1 MSGRHRRSARHA
13 RAPRNCDAGRR
24 VLAVGAVGLVLPFA
38 AAQAASPAAS
48 PDSSGVHMPVEA
60 APRVMIAWEAADA
73 AHRHWLHIAHVAHLA
88 HEAHLAAIA
97 EAKAAAIRA
106 AAWAAAHPAPVHHS
120 SPPHAAAVVPA
131 PRTGLSGHLTYGEL
145 EQLWVAAGGPVW
157 AEAHA
162 ALIAAGSKTSIASFT
177 RSKN

>member
-1 MSGRHRRSARHA
+1 
-13 RAPRNCDAGRR
+13 
-24 VLAVGAVGLVLPFA
+24 
-38 AAQAASPAAS
+38 
-48 PDSSGVHMPVEA
+48 MPVEA

-162 ALIAAGSKTSIASFT
+162 ALIAECESGGNQMATNPYSGAAGYWQILGQVVGGWIYSPIINAENAVAKFRASGSTFAQWVC
-177 RSKN
+177 R